1 MGVGP
6 GMPPGNMKNM
16 MMRPFVPGDF
26 RTPPFPGMDGF
37 IPPGPVT
44 FGQFPP
50 HMPAG
55 FPRGMFP
62 MGLPADLRGRGG
74 FNRGRGFP
82 MGFPPRGYPPPM
94 MGYRGDRGGRGRGRA
109 GHVQGQQRNKEYKKD
124 QEEKQESEENPMM
137 NAIYAN
143 DEENVQP
150 GTGEEEEVEEE
161 VEVVPQGSTEKE
173 ERKAEEPEK
182 ESTDDV

>member
-1 MGVGP
+1 
-6 GMPPGNMKNM
+6 MKNM

-26 RTPPFPGMDGF
+26 RTPAFPGMDGF
-37 IPPGPVT
+37 MPPVA

-109 GHVQGQQRNKEYKKD
+109 DHVQGQQRNKEYKKD
-124 QEEKQESEENPMM
+124 QEEKSESEENPMM

-150 GTGEEEEVEEE
+150 
-161 VEVVPQGSTEKE
+161 
-173 ERKAEEPEK
+173 
-182 ESTDDV
+182 

>member
-6 GMPPGNMKNM
+6 GMPPG

-37 IPPGPVT
+37 IPPVT

-109 GHVQGQQRNKEYKKD
+109 GHVQGQQRNNKEYKKD

-143 DEENVQP
+143 DEETVQP
-150 GTGEEEEVEEE
+150 GTEEE
-161 VEVVPQGSTEKE
+161 VEVVEVAPQGSTEQE
-173 ERKAEEPEK
+173 VERTAEDPEK
-182 ESTDDV
+182 EPADDV

>member
-1 MGVGP
+1 
-6 GMPPGNMKNM
+6 
-16 MMRPFVPGDF
+16 
-26 RTPPFPGMDGF
+26 
-37 IPPGPVT
+37 
-44 FGQFPP
+44 
-50 HMPAG
+50 
-55 FPRGMFP
+55 
-62 MGLPADLRGRGG
+62 
-74 FNRGRGFP
+74 

-94 MGYRGDRGGRGRGRA
+94 MGYRGERGGRGRGRA
-109 GHVQGQQRNKEYKKD
+109 GHVQGQQRNKEYKKE

-150 GTGEEEEVEEE
+150 GTEE

-173 ERKAEEPEK
+173 ERKAEEPEQ